1 MVEFMIAL
9 QRSLVMITPA
19 ELVLEATMPVYEYYC
34 EANDRRVEV
43 LHSMQDTV
51 RTWGELCAL
60 AKADCGDTPADSP
73 VQRLLFPVGLNTPR
87 GDSDLKNLGFTKLVK
102 RDTGVYENVTR
113 TGKEARYMNAGDAS
127 TMPDLKS
134 KISD

>member
-1 MVEFMIAL
+1 
-9 QRSLVMITPA
+9 
-19 ELVLEATMPVYEYYC
+19 MPVYEYHC

-43 LHSMQDTV
+43 LHSMQDSV

-60 AKADCGDTPADSP
+60 AGTDCGDTPADSP